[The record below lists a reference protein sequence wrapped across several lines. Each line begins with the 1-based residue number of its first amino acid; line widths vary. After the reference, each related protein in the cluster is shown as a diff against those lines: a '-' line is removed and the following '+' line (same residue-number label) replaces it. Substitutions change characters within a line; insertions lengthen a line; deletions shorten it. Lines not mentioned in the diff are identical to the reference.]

1 MPPSGPAAMR
11 ASNQDRERVAT
22 ILQKAMADGQI
33 TVAELEGRLDSV
45 YGAKTLGE
53 LEPSIADLPGH
64 GLSLTKS
71 VSPSSVGSTGSV
83 VSVVPV
89 AGGGSSANLVG
100 IMSGVMRKGAWV
112 APTHINCIAV
122 MGGVELDF
130 STAQLSGMETV
141 INVTAIMGGVD
152 ITVPAG
158 MTVKVHGVGIMG
170 AFEDN
175 AHQTYGGDAPVLV
188 VRGLALMGGV
198 NVKPSKKAIG

>member
-1 MPPSGPAAMR
+1 MR

-22 ILQKAMADGQI
+22 VLQKAMADGQI
-33 TVAELEGRLDSV
+33 TVAELESRLDAV
-45 YGAKTLGE
+45 YGAKTVGE

-64 GLSLTKS
+64 GLSLTKQS
-71 VSPSSVGSTGSV
+71 APVPTGAALSV
-83 VSVVPV
+83 VRP
-89 AGGGSSANLVG
+89 APGSQSTANLVG
-100 IMSGVMRKGAWV
+100 VMSGVVRKGRWI
-112 APTHINCIAV
+112 APTRINCVAV

-141 INVTAIMGGVD
+141 INATAIMGGVD

-158 MTVKVHGVGIMG
+158 MTVKVNGVGIMG

-175 AHQTYGGDAPVLV
+175 VHQTYGADAPVLV

-198 NVKPSKKAIG
+198 NVKTSTKAIGA

>member
-1 MPPSGPAAMR
+1 MR

-33 TVAELEGRLDSV
+33 TVDELETRLTSV

-53 LEPSIADLPGH
+53 LEPAIADLPGH
-64 GLSLTKS
+64 GLSLTK
-71 VSPSSVGSTGSV
+71 VSAPLPVAAAVT
-83 VSVVPV
+83 VVPPPV
-89 AGGGSSANLVG
+89 GAQSTANLVG
-100 IMSGVMRKGAWV
+100 IMSGVIRKGPWV
-112 APTHINCIAV
+112 APTRINCLAM

-130 STAQLSGMETV
+130 STAQLSGMETT
-141 INVTAIMGGVD
+141 INITAIMGGVE

-158 MTVKVHGVGIMG
+158 MTVRVDGMGIMG

-175 AHQTYGGDAPVLV
+175 ARQTYGAEAPVLV

-198 NVKPSKKAIG
+198 NVKSSKRAIG

>member
-1 MPPSGPAAMR
+1 MR

-33 TVAELEGRLDSV
+33 TVAELEVRLDAV

-64 GLSLTKS
+64 GLSLTK
-71 VSPSSVGSTGSV
+71 VSTPVPAGAAP
-83 VSVVPV
+83 SVVPMS
-89 AGGGSSANLVG
+89 GGSQSTANLVG
-100 IMSGVMRKGAWV
+100 IMSGAVRKGQWT
-112 APTHINCIAV
+112 APSRINALAV

-130 STAQLSGMETV
+130 TSAQLSGMETV
-141 INVTAIMGGVD
+141 VNVTAIMGGVD

-158 MTVKVHGVGIMG
+158 MTVKVNGVGIMG

-175 AHQTYGGDAPVLV
+175 ARQSYGAEAPVLV

-198 NVKPSKKAIG
+198 NVKSSKKAIG